1 MQQPKSTRIN
11 HPIAYYLLLLQCAT
25 SRPGRPSH
33 ARDRK
38 RQRMTIGRRT
48 RRVGHGRVPLLDPA
62 AVQINSRIG
71 NGRAASTLSMPK
83 GRVLCACAIEEGI
96 LPHSSACALLP
107 TALSCILL
115 SPSSDD
121 GEDRLIHALTELI
134 LLTKPT
140 ISQPIFCRSLDVPIL
155 LARDNMSAI
164 ASSHM
169 RMNLLHAVLS
179 MGKGL
184 LCERGLVPK
193 GRYLQWHTRWVPKM
207 TLKKGRALWRLPLIF
222 IKVTFWINSKCRI
235 YTTFKLWH
243 KGTATRLGAKLW
255 QCSLESVL

>member
-1 MQQPKSTRIN
+1 LTIDRGYT
-11 HPIAYYLLLLQCAT
+11 ALLPLIELRRRLIQTNAGAPGLIGDVMVDVKTNVNLLHM
-25 SRPGRPSH
+25 SLG
-33 ARDRK
+33 
-38 RQRMTIGRRT
+38 
-48 RRVGHGRVPLLDPA
+48 V
-62 AVQINSRIG
+62 AVQINSRKGKTTKIG
-71 NGRAASTLSMPK
+71 DGRAASTLSMPK

-107 TALSCILL
+107 TALSCILS

-140 ISQPIFCRSLDVPIL
+140 IDPPIFCRSLDVPIS

-179 MGKGL
+179 MGKDVCAGSCASEDWFQREDISSGIL
-184 LCERGLVPK
+184 DGSQK
-193 GRYLQWHTRWVPKM
+193 
-207 TLKKGRALWRLPLIF
+207 
-222 IKVTFWINSKCRI
+222 
-235 YTTFKLWH
+235 
-243 KGTATRLGAKLW
+243 
-255 QCSLESVL
+255 